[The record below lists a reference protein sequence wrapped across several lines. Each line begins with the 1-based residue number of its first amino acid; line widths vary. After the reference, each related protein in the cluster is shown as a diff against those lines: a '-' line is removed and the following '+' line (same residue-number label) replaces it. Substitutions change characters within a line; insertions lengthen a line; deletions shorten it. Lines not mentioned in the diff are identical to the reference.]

1 MTRYALDKLLRQVIL
16 DDQACRAFLDERPGV
31 LHTYDLS
38 DAECEALEALDYPRL
53 YVLGAHPFL
62 LNGFLMRTQTG
73 DRASALAASHASRC
87 DARSRQCGDD
97 GAVPARTAE
106 RFFGSLSRGRT
117 LRLN

>member
-38 DAECEALEALDYPRL
+38 DAEYEALDYPRL

-73 DRASALAASHASRC
+73 DRASTLAAYQA
-87 DARSRQCGDD
+87 
-97 GAVPARTAE
+97 AVAPLGQPDFAT
-106 RFFGSLSRGRT
+106 
-117 LRLN
+117 